1 MKELNRTTVPGTA
14 KLPIKVVQFGEGNF
28 LRAFVEYVIDRLN
41 LEAGFNAGVAVV
53 QPMNGGLIPT
63 INAQE
68 GLYTLFMRGIKKE
81 TLIDQK
87 RLISCIQKGIDP
99 YKDYQELLALAQED
113 SLEFL
118 ISNTTEAGIAYN
130 PEDKDYVECPKS
142 FPGKVTALLHKRF
155 LHYKGATDKG
165 LTIMPCEL
173 IDRNAQALKEIIL
186 QYAQDWKLGG
196 EFTQWVEQS
205 NSFHN
210 TLVDRI
216 VPGYPKDDLEAYE
229 SRLEYKDRLIVTA
242 EIFFLWVIEGDEN
255 LLKKIPFHK
264 IDEQILVVADMQPYR
279 TRKVRILN
287 GAHTAVVP
295 LSLMYGN
302 KTVKQTLESPLTE
315 NFLKQAVFAEI
326 NLTLPLPKEEVESFA
341 EEVFDRFRNP
351 FIVHL
356 LSSIA
361 LNSISKFKV
370 RVLPSL
376 LAYQEKF
383 GELPTHL
390 TFSLACMIRFYKGE
404 WQGEALP
411 VQDDQ
416 QIKDFFQTLWALGDY
431 DEIAGRALSNR
442 DLWDMDLSQ
451 VPVLAPSVAKALQWI
466 DALGIEEGLRKFSE
480 SKKVIG

>member
-1 MKELNRTTVPGTA
+1 MTMKELNRTTVPGTA

-326 NLTLPLPKEEVESFA
+326 NL
-341 EEVFDRFRNP
+341 
-351 FIVHL
+351 
-356 LSSIA
+356 
-361 LNSISKFKV
+361 
-370 RVLPSL
+370 
-376 LAYQEKF
+376 
-383 GELPTHL
+383 
-390 TFSLACMIRFYKGE
+390 
-404 WQGEALP
+404 
-411 VQDDQ
+411 
-416 QIKDFFQTLWALGDY
+416 
-431 DEIAGRALSNR
+431 
-442 DLWDMDLSQ
+442 
-451 VPVLAPSVAKALQWI
+451 
-466 DALGIEEGLRKFSE
+466 
-480 SKKVIG
+480 